1 MNISMF
7 KAWSAGAGI
16 IILMYTAW
24 SIALQAS
31 QYSKVLVILLWASP
45 LAAAIVTSYLAPY
58 KKILLGVSM
67 VLPTTIMTV
76 TLNYVYQWLG
86 NAVDFPGV
94 RGGLILFTT
103 TLVYSG
109 IICLLGSM
117 GGMVLARISH
127 GRN

>member
-1 MNISMF
+1 MF